1 MSTTTAPASAGART
15 ARIDRQTAMS
25 LAAAEYERFL
35 AQLRRLS
42 DADWARPTECAG
54 WDVRTMTGHVLGMA
68 EMVSSTGCLMAQ
80 NMGAMRAGG
89 GIDALTGLQVRKH
102 ASDTP
107 DQLIAAFQ
115 AVAPKAVRGR
125 RRLAGMI
132 GALPLPEKQ
141 LVGGEPERW
150 RFGFLF
156 DVILTRDVWTHRGDI
171 ARATGREMELT
182 ADHDGPIVAD
192 VVAEWAQ
199 RHGRPYRLHLTGPAG
214 GEWSA
219 GTDGEHLE
227 LDAVEFCRILSG
239 RGTASGLLTQQVPF

>member
-1 MSTTTAPASAGART
+1 MTTTTAPAPTGART
-15 ARIDRQTAMS
+15 ARIDRDTAMR
-25 LAAAEYERFL
+25 LAATEYERFL
-35 AQLRRLS
+35 VQLRELG
-42 DADWARPTECAG
+42 DADWPRPTECTG

-68 EMVSSTGCLMAQ
+68 EMVSSTRRLMAQ
-80 NMGAMRAGG
+80 NTGATMAGG

-107 DQLIAAFQ
+107 DQLIATFE

-125 RRLAGMI
+125 RRLANAI

-171 ARATGREMELT
+171 ARATGREMQLT
-182 ADHDGPIVAD
+182 PDHDGLIVAD

-199 RHGRPYRLHLTGPAG
+199 RHGRPFRLHLTGPAG

-239 RGTASGLLTQQVPF
+239 RGTATGLLTQQVPF